1 MNWVDIVAAVN
12 MILILGSF
20 FLAVG
25 IISSLRGAN
34 AYILAKGWP
43 YILVAVL
50 IFSIIKVYEFF
61 TEYAIYTF
69 PRFLKEG
76 LQFFFIACIFYGLM
90 VQYLAI
96 QEVIDQRSK

>member
-1 MNWVDIVAAVN
+1 MSWVDIVAAIN

-43 YILVAVL
+43 YILIAVL
-50 IFSIIKVYEFF
+50 IFSVIKIYPFALHLPAMVKSLIQISSKESPSGRLRIKSIFSLFF
-61 TEYAIYTF
+61 SVK
-69 PRFLKEG
+69 P
-76 LQFFFIACIFYGLM
+76 
-90 VQYLAI
+90 
-96 QEVIDQRSK
+96 